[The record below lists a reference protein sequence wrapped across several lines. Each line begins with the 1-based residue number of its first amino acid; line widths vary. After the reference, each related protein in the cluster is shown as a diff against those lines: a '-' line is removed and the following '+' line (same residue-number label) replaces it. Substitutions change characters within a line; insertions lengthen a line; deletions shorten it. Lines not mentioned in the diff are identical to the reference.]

1 VSEDSYSVLNIII
14 NKSLKKERQMI
25 NVSNVVEK
33 KGSWL
38 ILVAMLIS
46 TAIVKTVSRAPKIL

>member
-1 VSEDSYSVLNIII
+1 
-14 NKSLKKERQMI
+14 MI